1 MTIKE
6 LANLLKEAG
15 IVGAGGAG
23 FPSYAKLS
31 DKADTVI
38 LNCAECE
45 PILMLHRQVL
55 EEYAWEIVST
65 LNLIKET
72 IGAEKAIVALKKSYE
87 GATAAA
93 SAAASEFENI
103 EIKFLPEEYPSG
115 DEVVTIYETTG
126 RVVPPGNI
134 PITVGVTVFNVE
146 TVFNIYKAINEN
158 KPVTHKYVTV
168 AGEVK
173 NPKTVYAPLGMRI
186 KELLEIAG
194 GVTAEKFALINGG
207 PMMGKECGIYDT
219 VTKTTNAILVLP
231 KEHYII
237 NKNRSAI
244 SIDTK
249 RAMSSCCQCRMCTD
263 LCPRHLLGHPI
274 DPSAFMHAASSGTIR
289 DVEPMVNTMFCSGC
303 GLCEMYSCMQGLSPR
318 RMINEYKMQLRENGI
333 TPPKEPKIS
342 KVPSMRKYRGVSK
355 ERLTSRIGLA
365 KYDKEAPFENKKLT
379 NKECKI
385 LLSQHIGAPA
395 QACVNVGD
403 RVTEGQLIAKAA
415 DGALSV
421 NIHSSIDGRV
431 QAVSGKSVIIRREVA
446 DE

>member
-31 DKADTVI
+31 DKADTII

-55 EEYAWEIVST
+55 EEYAWEVVST

-72 IGAEKAIVALKKSYE
+72 VGAKKAIIALKKSYE
-87 GATAAA
+87 GAAAA
-93 SAAASEFENI
+93 ATAAASEFKNI
-103 EIKFLPEEYPSG
+103 EVKFLPEEYPSG

-126 RVVPPGNI
+126 RVVPPGSI
-134 PITVGVTVFNVE
+134 PITIGVTVFNVE
-146 TVFNIYKAINEN
+146 TVLNIYKAINEN
-158 KPVTHKYVTV
+158 LPVTHKYVTI

-173 NPKTVYAPLGMRI
+173 NPKTVYVPLGMSI
-186 KELLEIAG
+186 KQLLKLAG
-194 GVTAEKFALINGG
+194 GVTAENFALINGG

-237 NKNRSAI
+237 NRSRSAI

-249 RAMSSCCQCRMCTD
+249 RAMSACCQCRMCTD
-263 LCPRHLLGHPI
+263 LCPRNLLGHPI
-274 DPSAFMHAASSGTIR
+274 DSSAFMHAASSGTIR
-289 DVEPMVNTMFCSGC
+289 DIDPMINTMFCSGC

-318 RMINEYKMQLRENGI
+318 RMMAEYKARLRENGI
-333 TPPKEPKIS
+333 MPPKEPKFS
-342 KVPSMRKYRGVSK
+342 KVSPMRKYRGVSK
-355 ERLTSRIGLA
+355 ERLTARMGLS
-365 KYDKEAPFENKKLT
+365 KYDKESPLENKKLT
-379 NKECKI
+379 NNECKI

-403 RVTEGQLIAKAA
+403 VVTEGQLIAKAA

-431 QAVSGKSVIIRREVA
+431 KTVSEKSIVIRREA
-446 DE
+446 